1 MLKQKRDAVLTRPRI
16 AFLLT
21 LAIGITVLFYW
32 VIKGFILAVLLAA
45 ILAAIAHPFNSR
57 LTKSLGGRRSLAS
70 GITIALSLVLVI
82 MPLVLFIGVLVGEA
96 TNISE
101 SAGAWVG
108 EQVAQKETLRKQL
121 EADPDLQRLLPYQ
134 DTILEKAGQ
143 LATRAGSFVAR
154 GFAASA
160 KGTAEFLLMLF
171 VMLYAMFYFLV
182 EGKAILNAALRFTP
196 LSDEDKTRLLGT
208 FSSVGRA
215 TLKGTLVIGIVQ
227 GGLAGLSF
235 WVAGIQGA
243 VFWGAVMAVLSII
256 PGVGTALI
264 WVPAVIFLV
273 LEQRIAA
280 AVGVGLWCALVV
292 GTIDNILRPLLVG
305 KDTEMPDLLVML
317 TTLGGLALFGP
328 AGIILGP
335 IIGALYVTIWKLWG
349 GAVDEAKR
357 GSSSTGINSQGEY
370 VHDTE

>member
-1 MLKQKRDAVLTRPRI
+1 MKQERDAVLTRPRI

-21 LAIGITVLFYW
+21 LAIGVTVLFYW

-45 ILAAIAHPFNSR
+45 ILAAIAYPFNSR
-57 LTKSLGGRRSLAS
+57 LTKSLRGRRSLAS

-96 TNISE
+96 INISE
-101 SAGAWVG
+101 SAGAWVA
-108 EQVAQKETLRKQL
+108 EQAAQKETLKKQL
-121 EADPDLQRLLPYQ
+121 EADPDLQKLLPYQ
-134 DTILEKAGQ
+134 DEILEKAGR
-143 LATRAGSFVAR
+143 LATKAGSFVAR
-154 GFAASA
+154 GFAAGA
-160 KGTAEFLLMLF
+160 KGTAEFFLMLF

-182 EGKAILNAALRFTP
+182 EGKTILNATLRFTP
-196 LSDEDKTRLLGT
+196 LSEEDKTRLLGT

-328 AGIILGP
+328 AGIIVGP